1 LAGFGLEKPNSGLD
15 PGETFFLTALAISI
29 APRPFKFREISVSI
43 STRSLVFSTHRF
55 DYREKKNVGR
65 TSPIRLNALYSIGW
79 SGAEIETQVFKMAAK
94 FRDKRT

>member
-1 LAGFGLEKPNSGLD
+1 MVAQIYKRNCASEQIGA
-15 PGETFFLTALAISI
+15 ETLNIRQILRFRRFFYMSA
-29 APRPFKFREISVSI
+29 APLRWIKLVS
-43 STRSLVFSTHRF
+43 STNILVH
-55 DYREKKNVGR
+55 YRENQNVGR